1 MENRKQNNA
10 KYERFGVQR
19 ETSKKFDKEIY
30 KTIYD

>member
-10 KYERFGVQR
+10 KYERFDVQK